1 MFRSNYCY
9 TVEIKDCTRPLW
21 TARSIESVLTVLGSE
36 AKVDREPRM
45 HITDDLSSEK
55 FGLHLTQWRVELY
68 GLPCFSDIRE
78 ANLLY
83 TMVAAGPIPPAA
95 ERTSGVN
102 EPCSISLMRSS

>member
-1 MFRSNYCY
+1 
-9 TVEIKDCTRPLW
+9 
-21 TARSIESVLTVLGSE
+21 
-36 AKVDREPRM
+36 M
-45 HITDDLSSEK
+45 HITADLSREK
-55 FGLHLTQWRVELY
+55 FNLHLTQY
-68 GLPCFSDIRE
+68 CLPCFSEISD